1 MEKKRERRFKQWNKV
16 RIQHLSQDATLF
28 DPLQF
33 QAYTYDLSL
42 GGAKIYSPEPLP
54 VGAALQIRLELLRSG
69 ESVSVGAEVKW
80 VKRKTAEKVYE
91 IGVMFNHSAPQTAM
105 ALMKNLFD
113 EGAGISTTVIR
124 DSGSGE
130 PQK

>member
-1 MEKKRERRFKQWNKV
+1 MEKKREKRFKQWNKA
-16 RIQHLSQDATLF
+16 RIQSLSQGSALF
-28 DPLQF
+28 DPPQF

-80 VKRKTAEKVYE
+80 VKRNPAEKIFE
-91 IGVMFNHSAPQTAM
+91 IGVMFDHSAPQTTM

-113 EGAGISTTVIR
+113 EGAGISTTVTR
-124 DSGSGE
+124 DSGSEE